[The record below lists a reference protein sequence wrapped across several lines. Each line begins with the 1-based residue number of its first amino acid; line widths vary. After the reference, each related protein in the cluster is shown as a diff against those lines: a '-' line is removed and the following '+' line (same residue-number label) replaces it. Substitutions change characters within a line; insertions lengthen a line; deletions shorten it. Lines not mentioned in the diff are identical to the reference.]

1 MPLTCSILYSGAYLE
16 IKGNHHHNKKKLF
29 FKQKGTF
36 FLNFWGFLK
45 EETAFSYILG
55 KPLQKKDGLLFR

>member
-16 IKGNHHHNKKKLF
+16 IKGNHHQNKKNYFSSKREP
-29 FKQKGTF
+29 
-36 FLNFWGFLK
+36 FLYFWGFLK
-45 EETAFSYILG
+45 EETAFSYVLG